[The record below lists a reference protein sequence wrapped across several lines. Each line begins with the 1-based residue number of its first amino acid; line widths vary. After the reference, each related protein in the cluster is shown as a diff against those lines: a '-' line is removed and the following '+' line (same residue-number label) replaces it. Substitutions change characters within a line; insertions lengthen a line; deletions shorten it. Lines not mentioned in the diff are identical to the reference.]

1 MLAAGLGLKN
11 HTTLR
16 DTKIFRAWVRLIV
29 APLRPVHLGD
39 DRFACQPMAEAVPG
53 RVVEFLRLCHMP
65 ATSPMPEPM
74 SRVQKTPSTRP
85 VYFYHLRKCGGSSL
99 NHWLDTQVPDIRAW
113 DGTLL
118 SPLYGYFSWER
129 ATPDPPAFEAAWRC
143 LGTSAFFAADIVHS
157 HIPLLPYAPGAT
169 FCFTMLRE
177 PASRVLSQI
186 SDWRRLMP
194 FDRAKTQPA
203 MQQCLS
209 DAIEL
214 RVAAFLAKHAGG
226 IARQLVDNYMVRAL
240 AANRLGRQVLATEN
254 ASGLLEIALET
265 LETKFDL
272 VGIAERDFDTRN
284 CLSAALGWAP
294 SREIARINDSGS
306 SQRLGEEIDEARS
319 IVNDITREDAK
330 LYARARQLFDQKL
343 KIYVGYDNARFEA
356 TTAAC
361 LCQRL
366 EASVQ
371 DGIVSF
377 SVRQPLIGSGFQ
389 GRDSAGAPH
398 CAVWTGPGALAY
410 LYMPIPPDRDLTV
423 FLWIRGYAQI
433 AQRDNL
439 RIRVDGREIPHRLE
453 PAAGYADRLAI
464 DIRSPKN
471 FLRLDIDVG
480 TTATTGQP
488 GTPGFDARLKG
499 VAFDRYG
506 WIVR

>member
-1 MLAAGLGLKN
+1 MS
-11 HTTLR
+11 H
-16 DTKIFRAWVRLIV
+16 VRKM
-29 APLRPVHLGD
+29 PSPRP
-39 DRFACQPMAEAVPG
+39 A
-53 RVVEFLRLCHMP
+53 
-65 ATSPMPEPM
+65 
-74 SRVQKTPSTRP
+74 
-85 VYFYHLRKCGGSSL
+85 YFYHLRKCGGSSL

-129 ATPDPPAFEAAWRC
+129 ATPDPSAFEAAWRC
-143 LGTSAFFAADIVHS
+143 LGTSAFFAAEIVHS

-177 PASRVLSQI
+177 PVSRVLSQI

-203 MQQCLS
+203 MQQCLA

-214 RVAAFLAKHAGG
+214 RVAAFLKKHAGG

-240 AANRLGRQVLATEN
+240 AANLLGRQVLATEN

-272 VGIAERDFDTRN
+272 VGIAERDFDART

-294 SREIARINDSGS
+294 AHQIARINDSGS
-306 SQRLGEEIDEARS
+306 SARLAEEIDEARA
-319 IVNDITREDAK
+319 ILEEITRADAK
-330 LYARARQLFDQKL
+330 LYACAQKL
-343 KIYVGYDNARFEA
+343 FAAKFAQQAGYDHSRFEA
-356 TTAAC
+356 EAAPFIG
-361 LCQRL
+361 QRL
-366 EASVQ
+366 EAEVQ

-389 GRDSAGAPH
+389 GRDGAGAPH
-398 CAVWTGPGALAY
+398 CAVWTGPGALAH
-410 LYMPIPPDRDLTV
+410 LYMPIPPDRDVTV

-433 AQRDNL
+433 AQRDSL

-464 DIRSPKN
+464 DIRSPKT

-488 GTPGFDARLKG
+488 GTPSFDPRLKG